1 MLSKLLKRHFDPFM
15 TILWPFLCLIVT
27 PCRCSCAPFSLNGI
41 WEPFYKPESWR
52 PHPPCLLN
60 PRGAQLENHWIHSRH
75 TGHTGHTP
83 YLFHITQW
91 WICFTEAFESEYQEH
106 LCLHI
111 CLNETVPSV
120 VLSSL
125 HVKLC
130 PRGSF
135 AILVYAFTEGE
146 AIFDQETIKHVLF
159 DIYI

>member
-1 MLSKLLKRHFDPFM
+1 M

-27 PCRCSCAPFSLNGI
+27 PWADVRVRLPNTQREI
-41 WEPFYKPESWR
+41 REPSEIHRVLAASSA
-52 PHPPCLLN
+52 LLVE
-60 PRGAQLENHWIHSRH
+60 PAWSSTWKAKSHSRH
-75 TGHTGHTP
+75 TGHAGHTP